1 MFGAV
6 SVITLW
12 QTCVQAFD
20 IVTSGQRY
28 GVDSEIAHIKLEVER
43 VRLLMWGQAVGLADG
58 QRLTTGTSSAA
69 SSPSSSRP
77 LDPRLNTREV
87 GDAVTRILGCI
98 QLLFK
103 DTGALQRR
111 YGLQREYEASSLLPN
126 FLTRSPSSTNVL
138 DSIFIRAYASLQKS
152 SKNNQAG
159 LSLRRRA
166 RWAIVDKNRFDILIS
181 EIRGFNDSLGAL
193 FPEVLS
199 DTKIKLREE
208 IEASDEV
215 GSLRLLQQASAT
227 DYAELSDTA
236 SHRLTSL
243 KQRASGISDAW
254 SSPLLDDGFVP
265 SMAKMESISE
275 APSNHLEMDASS
287 DDARWHFLF
296 RDDSDRGVTALQT
309 HVAHSGRNAEWL
321 VNFVA
326 KRLELCLETDKRL
339 KALAGPPVWA
349 DIGTTLARLSHA
361 ICSTAASEASRQAR
375 RVEYLTDLLATGH
388 DLRQRCVTLQNM
400 VTHIGE
406 QTRQKQRTDIVA
418 AQAREEYE
426 AARYRIATLERELK
440 YAIGRDAQKAAR
452 AKLQQG
458 QQSMDSLKK
467 ALFQKDVE
475 HKAVLS
481 RWDDAWR
488 KTCDYG
494 QILEHDI
501 ISFAKGFGLNDA
513 EQSPD
518 DDLDVGNHSAFME
531 SLDPVAETI
540 AIGTAFRT
548 RVGSSDDAD
557 WDDLELVPAPIE
569 KATRCA
575 DEPGATYANSD
586 GHLWDKDDDKTAIKP
601 SKSTV
606 AQLPTPVTTPL
617 AEAPLPSFN
626 SAEIQLQHG
635 PPRRRT
641 VPSPRVTPI
650 VTEPAPVA
658 STTPV
663 EHAIPE
669 PHLPLKPLRRLPSL
683 ADAPSPPRYHAAPDA
698 ARTIAS
704 KMRLEVS
711 HSHYRDKDQPLLPGL
726 YCALYDFR
734 PEDPLEMALSARD
747 MVRVVGGGGF
757 GWATVSRDASDVEGE
772 HALVPKAYLRP
783 TEDNSDNM
791 ASSSSAQARGAA
803 TQPTD
808 ESSCRRPAKLRQEIC
823 EQVEAATTATATSA
837 TTGAPAW
844 NEDSADPPSYYT
856 AAYDSGVLFYVMALH
871 DYSAV
876 VVEEFSFVEGDI
888 IAVTQTTDDGWWSG
902 RLLDDTRYEEGRCIF
917 PSNFVVFAF

>member
-1 MFGAV
+1 MEVAGFVFGAV

-243 KQRASGISDAW
+243 EQRASGISDAW

-326 KRLELCLETDKRL
+326 KRHVSLLLYIQQSLTSSSRQVR
-339 KALAGPPVWA
+339 A
-349 DIGTTLARLSHA
+349 
-361 ICSTAASEASRQAR
+361 ASRQAR
-375 RVEYLTDLLATGH
+375 RVEYLTGLLATGH

-400 VTHIGE
+400 VTHICE

-501 ISFAKGFGLNDA
+501 ISFAKDFGLNAA

-518 DDLDVGNHSAFME
+518 DDLGSHSAFMV
-531 SLDPVAETI
+531 SVDPVAEAI

-548 RVGSSDDAD
+548 RADLSDDAD
-557 WDDLELVPAPIE
+557 WDDLASVPAPIE
-569 KATRCA
+569 KTTRCA
-575 DEPGATYANSD
+575 DEPGATFADPD
-586 GHLWDKDDDKTAIKP
+586 GHLWDKGDDKTATKP
-601 SKSTV
+601 SNST
-606 AQLPTPVTTPL
+606 P
-617 AEAPLPSFN
+617 
-626 SAEIQLQHG
+626 H
-635 PPRRRT
+635 
-641 VPSPRVTPI
+641 VPPI
-650 VTEPAPVA
+650 VTEAAPVA
-658 STTPV
+658 
-663 EHAIPE
+663 AITRVDSAVLE
-669 PHLPLKPLRRLPSL
+669 PHLPLRPLRRLPTL

-704 KMRLEVS
+704 KMRQEVS
-711 HSHYRDKDQPLLPGL
+711 HSHHRNKEQPLLPGL
-726 YCALYDFR
+726 YRALYDFR
-734 PEDPLEMALSARD
+734 PEDPLEMALSAGD

-772 HALVPKAYLRP
+772 HALVPKAYLRA
-783 TEDNSDNM
+783 TENNGDNV

-803 TQPTD
+803 TQFTSQ
-808 ESSCRRPAKLRQEIC
+808 SSCRRPAKSRQEVC

-856 AAYDSGVLFYVMALH
+856 AAYDSGVLFYGMHISRA
-871 DYSAV
+871 
-876 VVEEFSFVEGDI
+876 
-888 IAVTQTTDDGWWSG
+888 IA
-902 RLLDDTRYEEGRCIF
+902 
-917 PSNFVVFAF
+917 